1 MYKSFNLKKFYSH
14 FPEKFKKK
22 SIIFIIL
29 LVFSS
34 LLETLSIG
42 LIFPVIEFIINGNFP
57 NNFLGFDFRTFLINK
72 DNFILNFIIFIILL
86 YLFKTVFL
94 VLFNYW
100 QLKFSRNIFKYLS
113 TDLFKKYLFSPISLY
128 HKKNSAVLLRNVWME
143 CLNYGNCIDILF

>member
-14 FPEKFKKK
+14 FPAKFKKK

-57 NNFLGFDFRTFLINK
+57 NNFLGFDFNTFLINK

-86 YLFKTVFL
+86 YLFKTVFWYYL
-94 VLFNYW
+94 ITGSLSFREIF
-100 QLKFSRNIFKYLS
+100 LNI
-113 TDLFKKYLFSPISLY
+113 
-128 HKKNSAVLLRNVWME
+128 
-143 CLNYGNCIDILF
+143 